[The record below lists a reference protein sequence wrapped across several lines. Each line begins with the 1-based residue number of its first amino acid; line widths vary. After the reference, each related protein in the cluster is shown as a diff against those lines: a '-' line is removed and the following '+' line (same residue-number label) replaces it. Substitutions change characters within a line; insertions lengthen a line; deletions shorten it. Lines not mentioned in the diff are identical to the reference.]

1 MQHKPL
7 KRFKISS
14 KEHFFWCYIFKTKKD
29 MYNWYSDYNRKRGKS
44 HEGELNFE
52 AIVMPYEKISS
63 DKRCPDI
70 GICLFYQGR
79 LGTGLIA
86 HEMGHC
92 SLWYDRLINGNT
104 NAEYGD
110 NNGEREERLLY
121 ILYDFS
127 SDFVNKLYKHKL
139 I

>member
-1 MQHKPL
+1 MKPL

-14 KEHFFWCYIFKTKKD
+14 KEYFFWCYIFKTKPD
-29 MYNWYSDYNRKRGKS
+29 MYVWYSNYNKRRGKV

-52 AIVMPYEKISS
+52 AIVMPYEKIYIET
-63 DKRCPDI
+63 DERCPNI
-70 GICLFYQGR
+70 GICLFYQGK
-79 LGTGLIA
+79 LGTGLIS

-92 SLWYDRLINGNT
+92 SFWYDRLINENI

-127 SDFVNKLYKHKL
+127 SDFVNKLYKHEL